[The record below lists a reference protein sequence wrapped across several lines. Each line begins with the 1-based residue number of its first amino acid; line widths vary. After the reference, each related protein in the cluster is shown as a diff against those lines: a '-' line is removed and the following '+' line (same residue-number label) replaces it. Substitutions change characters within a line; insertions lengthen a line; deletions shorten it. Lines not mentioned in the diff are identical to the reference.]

1 MYFLVVRLVLT
12 TVVFGVVPAVV
23 VFGLAGRWDVWNVWA
38 SLGIAVVVFAF
49 QALALYRKN
58 PDLLKEQLRPAGRE
72 LCGRRLLHIG
82 FNVMAFLALSI
93 AGLDQRF
100 HWSDIVPP

>member
-1 MYFLVVRLVLT
+1 MYYLVVRLVLT

-23 VFGLAGRWDVWNVWA
+23 IFGLAGRWDMWNVWVN
-38 SLGIAVVVFAF
+38 LGIAVVLFAF
-49 QALALYRKN
+49 QGLALYQKN

-72 LCGRRLLHIG
+72 LRGRRLPHIG
-82 FNVMAFLALSI
+82 FNVMAFLALGI

-100 HWSDIVPP
+100 HWSD